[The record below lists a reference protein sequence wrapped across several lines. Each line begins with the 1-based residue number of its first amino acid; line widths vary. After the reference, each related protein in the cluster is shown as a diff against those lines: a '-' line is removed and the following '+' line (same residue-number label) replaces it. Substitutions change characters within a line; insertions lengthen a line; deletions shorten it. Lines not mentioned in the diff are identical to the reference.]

1 MKQKVFFPLLVIT
14 ALLLFSCDT
23 AYSRFPMWQGP
34 GGGRENGMFYAID
47 FTRNRYYTLTATQLA
62 ENDYCTIWV
71 ETGAN
76 VSVGDAKAVAKTYE
90 EDIYPKMIT
99 AFGSDEFNAMEVADS
114 YGNGDGKLCIL
125 LLNIR
130 DGFNNVSG
138 AYVAGYFTHNDLQ
151 ANNQNIFDT
160 WYSNESD
167 MIYLNVKPSIHK
179 PNSPNFNSTIAHE
192 MQHLMNYATSLEKRS
207 ETGKAPRMMDLWINE
222 GLSSA
227 AEYLY
232 AGKNLKRHVDW
243 FNDDKTKLI
252 AHGDNFYVWDC
263 YSHIDNEAV
272 LNDYATVYLFFQW
285 LRIQAGQNLGNLN
298 SLNIYRDI
306 ILSDHSDYNAV
317 LDVAKAKITPPSGLT
332 WSWDLLLRN
341 WLAANYLNNSTGFY
355 GYKDEE
361 TLINVKH
368 GYILINSETKPL
380 SIFTLLPGEAIYT
393 NKTSVPPASGKIKY
407 ASLSGSSITD
417 SGPMPMPMPTGG
429 TLLSY
434 NIQTEYT
441 AYTSDWDCYPFSIT
455 TTTETNTVTAG
466 VPYRS
471 TTTTHN
477 YPISGG
483 EMLNRKGYSQNSLEA
498 GHSRLITGKKFF
510 NE

>member
-1 MKQKVFFPLLVIT
+1 MKQKVFFPLLIIT

-167 MIYLNVKPSIHK
+167 MIYLNVKPSNHK
-179 PNSPNFNSTIAHE
+179 PNSPNPQDSQNFYNTIAHE

-227 AEYLY
+227 AESIY
-232 AGKNLKRHVDW
+232 AERNLERHVKW
-243 FNDDKTKLI
+243 YNNDSTGLI
-252 AHGDNFYVWDC
+252 ANGDNFYYWDY

-285 LRIQAGQNLGNLN
+285 LRIQAGQNLNN
-298 SLNIYRDI
+298 SNIYRDI

-317 LDVAKAKITPPSGLT
+317 LDAAIANTGST
-332 WSWDLLLRN
+332 WTWDLLLRN
-341 WLAANYLNNSTGFY
+341 WLAANFIKNFPGFGDGYNSEEFL
-355 GYKDEE
+355 KD
-361 TLINVKH
+361 VKH
-368 GYILINSETKPL
+368 RYILENSLTKPL
-380 SIFTLLPGEAIYT
+380 LKFPLLPGEAIYT
-393 NKTSVPPASGKIKY
+393 EKDSVPPASGKIKY
-407 ASLSGSSITD
+407 ASLSGSTISD
-417 SGPMPMPMPTGG
+417 SGPMPTNGV
-429 TLLSY
+429 LLSY

-477 YPISGG
+477 YSISGG
-483 EMLNRKGYSQNSLEA
+483 EMLNRKGYSQNYLEA